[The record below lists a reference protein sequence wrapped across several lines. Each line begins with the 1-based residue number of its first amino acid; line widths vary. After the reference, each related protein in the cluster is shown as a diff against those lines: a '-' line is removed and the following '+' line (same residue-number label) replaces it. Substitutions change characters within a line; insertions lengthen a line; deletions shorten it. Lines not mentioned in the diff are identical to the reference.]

1 MYYGGYGGGLNGTL
15 IWWVIL
21 GVTMLL
27 SFGAMA
33 YLKTQFAKASQVRI
47 ASGLTGAQAAQRIL
61 QSAGINDVEIV
72 EGEGFLGD
80 HYDPMNKK
88 LVLSPDNFEGS
99 SAANVGVAAHECGH
113 ALQHQQHYAPL
124 HIRMGAVYATNFAS
138 QLVMWIPLIA
148 IFTHIISMY
157 TAIWLMAVGFGV
169 LMFFNL
175 ITLPVEFDASARA
188 KRVLQQLG
196 IVRPG
201 PEAAAVNSCLNAAGL
216 TYVAAFIGSLLQ
228 FLYYVMLLTNR
239 RN

>member
-1 MYYGGYGGGLNGTL
+1 MLWL
-15 IWWVIL
+15 LLL

-33 YLKTQFAKASQVRI
+33 YLKFEFAKASRVPI
-47 ASGLTGAQAAQRIL
+47 ASGMTGAQAAQRIL
-61 QSAGINDVEIV
+61 QSAGITDVEIV

-80 HYDPMNKK
+80 HYDPLGKK

-113 ALQHQQHYAPL
+113 ALQHQHHYAPL
-124 HIRMGAVYATNFAS
+124 QLRMSAVYATNFAS
-138 QLVMWIPLIA
+138 QLVFWVPMIA

-157 TAIWLMAVGFGV
+157 TAIWIAAMGMGILM
-169 LMFFNL
+169 LFNL

-188 KRVLQQLG
+188 KRVLQQLN